1 MPETVGKLDQILMI
15 MSYYHLDNPHTAM
28 FVWVNF
34 VVGQHSLN
42 LEQFFQAPLSD
53 VPLIASQICPT

>member
-28 FVWVNF
+28 FVWGNF
-34 VVGQHSLN
+34 VVGQTTLTK
-42 LEQFFQAPLSD
+42 P
-53 VPLIASQICPT
+53 